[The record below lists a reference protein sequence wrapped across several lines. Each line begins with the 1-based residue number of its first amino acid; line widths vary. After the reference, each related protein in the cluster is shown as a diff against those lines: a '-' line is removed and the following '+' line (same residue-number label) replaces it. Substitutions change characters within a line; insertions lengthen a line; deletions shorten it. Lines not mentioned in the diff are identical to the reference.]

1 MLIIN
6 WKPNKNSSTS
16 LYQQIVDYIKKLIST
31 GELDIGSKLPTQRE
45 LAKIFEVNRS
55 TIVEALDELKAE
67 GLIEGKSSRG
77 TIIVNNTW
85 SLMASVSP
93 LKWQNYI
100 ERSIHKPNL
109 PTIQKINALEFEDG
123 IIRLGT
129 GEISPD
135 LYPQDM
141 MKKVLNNVSQKVKS
155 LGYEEPK
162 GSLYLRETISE
173 YLKKYKVNVS
183 PSKIL
188 IVSGS
193 LQALQLISMG
203 ILEEESTIFVE
214 KPSYLNSLNLF
225 QSWGMK
231 LKGISMDGF
240 GIKPSE
246 LIKSKSN
253 ENSTLLY
260 TIPTFQNPTG
270 NLMSEERRDE
280 ILKICSK
287 ERIPIIEDDAYREL
301 WLDKEPPEPLKAKDK
316 NGNVMYLGT
325 ASKSLAAGLRIGW
338 LVGQESVIEHLADIK
353 MQSDYGASSLSQ
365 EVLAEWI
372 VSGLYD
378 EYLINLRKQLRIRRE
393 ITLGILEKYFTDI
406 ATWNK
411 PSGGFYIWLK
421 LKKPISLNKLFELSY
436 KKGILINPGNVY
448 DFSNNKNI
456 RISYSYASLI
466 DIEKGLRVLSEIIK
480 KELF

>member
-1 MLIIN
+1 M
-6 WKPNKNSSTS
+6 
-16 LYQQIVDYIKKLIST
+16 
-31 GELDIGSKLPTQRE
+31 
-45 LAKIFEVNRS
+45 
-55 TIVEALDELKAE
+55 DELKAE
-67 GLIEGKSSRG
+67 GLIEGKSSSG

-109 PTIQKINALEFEDG
+109 PTIQKINTLEFENG

-129 GEISPD
+129 GELSTD
-135 LYPQDM
+135 LYPQNM
-141 MKKVLNNVSQKVKS
+141 MKKVLNNVSEKVKS

-173 YLKKYKVNVS
+173 YLKKYNINVS
-183 PSKIL
+183 SSKIL

-225 QSWGMK
+225 QPCRMK

-240 GIKPSE
+240 GIKPNE

-253 ENSTLLY
+253 GNSTLLY

-270 NLMSEERRDE
+270 SLMSEERRDE

-301 WLDKEPPEPLKAKDK
+301 WLDEEPPEPLKAKDK

-338 LVGQESVIEHLADIK
+338 LVGQENVIEHLADIK

-372 VSGLYD
+372 TSGLYD

-406 ATWNK
+406 ATWNR

-421 LKKPISLNKLFELSY
+421 LKKPI
-436 KKGILINPGNVY
+436 
-448 DFSNNKNI
+448 
-456 RISYSYASLI
+456 
-466 DIEKGLRVLSEIIK
+466 
-480 KELF
+480 